1 MMFVSLYSS
10 IFVVLFTTNNP
21 LLILS
26 ITPSIFTD
34 NINEHFETEIP
45 ITHDN
50 STNSNLVVV
59 LSDRNPEAYQ
69 DCTNILINNF
79 SLIPYMT
86 SIDFLPQFVLN
97 FRLSADAEN
106 LF

>member
-1 MMFVSLYSS
+1 MFVSLYSS

-34 NINEHFETEIP
+34 NINENFETEIP
-45 ITHDN
+45 ITHDK
-50 STNSNLVVV
+50 STNSNLDAV

-69 DCTNILINNF
+69 DCTNILINKTKERNI
-79 SLIPYMT
+79 LLEYNYYEGYYLCP
-86 SIDFLPQFVLN
+86 
-97 FRLSADAEN
+97 R
-106 LF
+106 

>member
-1 MMFVSLYSS
+1 MFVSLYSS

-34 NINEHFETEIP
+34 NINEHFETEIHL
-45 ITHDN
+45 THDK
-50 STNSNLVVV
+50 STNSNLDAV

-69 DCTNILINNF
+69 DCTNILINKTKERNI
-79 SLIPYMT
+79 LIEYDYYEGYYLYP
-86 SIDFLPQFVLN
+86 
-97 FRLSADAEN
+97 R
-106 LF
+106 